1 MSEHAVEPNTG
12 NTRVVNAMFA
22 LAAAAG
28 SIAIVIS
35 LVVAAI

>member
-1 MSEHAVEPNTG
+1 MPEQATTQGEG
-12 NTRVVNAMFA
+12 LNALFA

-28 SIAIVIS
+28 SIAIVMS